1 MSKQHRRLRLLL
13 LTPQLPYPPFQGTSL
28 RNFYILRGLAQRH
41 EIHLLS
47 YQEEPDNVMATGA
60 GPLPELCASVE
71 TAPVKRRTFLQRLW
85 RLLADE
91 RPDMAHRLH
100 SSIFDLKLRQTL
112 SNERLDL
119 VQIEGIEL
127 ASAIPLIRRLSPGC
141 KIVFDDHNAE
151 AELQYRAFLTDLREP
166 LRWPAALYSLV
177 QTRRLRRYER
187 WVCEAAD
194 GVSVVSESD
203 RRHLQTLAPDL
214 DPYVVPNCID
224 VDSYA
229 SAGEGTAAQ
238 YDLVFIGKMDYRP
251 NVDAVLW
258 FARESWP
265 RIRRERPGS
274 TWAIVGQK
282 PHRRLDG
289 LRELTGITITGRVP
303 RIEPYLEGGRVCIMP
318 FRIGSGTRLKLLQ
331 ALAAGKAVVSTSRGA
346 EGYPVVNEKHLLLAD
361 DPRHFAEAVL
371 RLLDDTARR
380 SRLGTA
386 GQAFARGYD
395 WRNVIPTFEQLYAR
409 IGLL

>member
-47 YQEEPDNVMATGA
+47 YQEEPDNAMASGA

-71 TAPVKRRTFLQRLW
+71 TAPVERRTFLQRLW

-100 SSIFDLKLRQTL
+100 SSVFDLKLRQTL

-127 ASAIPLIRRLSPGC
+127 ARAVPLIRRLSPGC

-177 QTRRLRRYER
+177 QARRLRRYEP
-187 WVCEAAD
+187 A
-194 GVSVVSESD
+194 
-203 RRHLQTLAPDL
+203 
-214 DPYVVPNCID
+214 
-224 VDSYA
+224 
-229 SAGEGTAAQ
+229 
-238 YDLVFIGKMDYRP
+238 
-251 NVDAVLW
+251 
-258 FARESWP
+258 
-265 RIRRERPGS
+265 
-274 TWAIVGQK
+274 
-282 PHRRLDG
+282 G
-289 LRELTGITITGRVP
+289 LRRV
-303 RIEPYLEGGRVCIMP
+303 
-318 FRIGSGTRLKLLQ
+318 
-331 ALAAGKAVVSTSRGA
+331 LARGA
-346 EGYPVVNEKHLLLAD
+346 GIA
-361 DPRHFAEAVL
+361 
-371 RLLDDTARR
+371 
-380 SRLGTA
+380 SRCV
-386 GQAFARGYD
+386 R
-395 WRNVIPTFEQLYAR
+395 
-409 IGLL
+409 